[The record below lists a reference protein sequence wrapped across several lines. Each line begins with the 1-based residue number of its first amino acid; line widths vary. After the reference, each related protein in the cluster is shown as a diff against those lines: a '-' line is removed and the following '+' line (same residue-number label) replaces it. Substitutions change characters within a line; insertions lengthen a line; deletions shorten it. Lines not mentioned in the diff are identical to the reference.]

1 MDESD
6 SIISPAGTTEDL
18 VADNALRPKRLKD
31 YLGQASVH
39 EQMEIFIEAARKRS
53 EALDHVLIFG
63 PPGLGKTTLA
73 HIIATAHGHRFGR
86 VGAEAGHCGTGGRF
100 CFFSRGSPG
109 ERSAHRA
116 ETAGPPDEAT
126 ESSAA
131 AQRCADRARYGG
143 QRGKSARVPRARLQV
158 RRSGT

>member
-73 HIIATAHGHRFGR
+73 HTDPSRPMNAMSPAIEMNDAALIQSAAVAIPFK
-86 VGAEAGHCGTGGRF
+86 TGGM
-100 CFFSRGSPG
+100 
-109 ERSAHRA
+109 RA
-116 ETAGPPDEAT
+116 WAAGRNW
-126 ESSAA
+126 S
-131 AQRCADRARYGG
+131 
-143 QRGKSARVPRARLQV
+143 
-158 RRSGT
+158 